1 MFLDS
6 NKLLVV
12 SPKTRNASV
21 QYPLQSLSYYPKTK
35 TLTTNRVVAYLPMR
49 GTIFRSV
56 GFNAFQDFHL
66 TWFFMF
72 LK

>member
-35 TLTTNRVVAYLPMR
+35 TLNRVVDYLPMQ
-49 GTIFRSV
+49 GTIFRSE
-56 GFNAFQDFHL
+56 GFTA